1 MVGRENPLDAVV
13 RKFEASGYTPEA
25 AFMLFDDNCDDLLT
39 KEEIDLNPDEYQLL
53 MDAIDK
59 NADGVISMD
68 EWE

>member
-39 KEEIDLNPDEYQLL
+39 KEEITQG
-53 MDAIDK
+53 I
-59 NADGVISMD
+59 
-68 EWE
+68 